1 VSGRA
6 PEQKECDVPRH
17 CGGPDRQRF
26 HHVRYAI
33 IGAGAI
39 GACIC
44 AALVLALLVNE
55 PAFSRTAD
63 DDAQIAKS
71 LATMLRAGR
80 TVISKNQDRINDPNT
95 GNKGM
100 DGKTVLAETSAVYQ
114 QTMEIDPAS
123 IDAGT
128 LHGRLIRMQ
137 MDSIVE
143 VMDVHQE
150 TLNRQG
156 VGFKGFIPALFGR
169 LVNEAFGRRA
179 AGVAEMKVTAPPQ
192 LIRNPKVQP
201 DEWELNALQTKLMSP
216 SWPQNQT
223 YTATA
228 EKNGTQAQRTLI
240 PEYYGRSC
248 LACHGSPQGE
258 IDITGFP
265 KEGASEGDLGGIIS
279 ITLYR

>member
-1 VSGRA
+1 M
-6 PEQKECDVPRH
+6 PEHYRH
-17 CGGPDRQRF
+17 CSRRHRELPNARSFRRSRF
-26 HHVRYAI
+26 AITGIYAI
-33 IGAGAI
+33 TAS
-39 GACIC
+39 IC
-44 AALVLALLVNE
+44 SLLALALLVNV
-55 PAFSRTAD
+55 PAFSRAAED
-63 DDAQIAKS
+63 NAQVAKS
-71 LATMLRAGR
+71 LAAMLLAGR

-100 DGKTVLAETSAVYQ
+100 DGKTVLAEASAIYQ
-114 QTMEIDPAS
+114 QTTMTDPTS

-137 MDSIVE
+137 MDSIAE

-179 AGVAEMKVTAPPQ
+179 AGIAEIKVTAPPD

-201 DEWELNALQTKLMSP
+201 DEWELGVLQTKLMSP
-216 SWPQNQT
+216 SWPKNQV
-223 YTATA
+223 YTAMA
-228 EKNGTQAQRTLI
+228 QKNGTQAQRTLI
-240 PEYYGRSC
+240 PEYYGHSC
-248 LACHGSPQGE
+248 LSCHGSPQGE

-265 KEGASEGDLGGIIS
+265 KEGAKEGDLGGIIS
-279 ITLYR
+279 ITLYQ

>member
-1 VSGRA
+1 MSA
-6 PEQKECDVPRH
+6 PYTFLNALRLR
-17 CGGPDRQRF
+17 GS
-26 HHVRYAI
+26 VRSRR
-33 IGAGAI
+33 GASPIGAI
-39 GACIC
+39 GAGVC
-44 AALVLALLVNE
+44 AAVALAIVANI
-55 PAFSRTAD
+55 PAFGLAAE

-95 GNKGM
+95 ANKGL
-100 DGKTVLAETSAVYQ
+100 DGEMVLAEASAIYQ
-114 QTMEIDPAS
+114 KATEINPAS
-123 IDAGT
+123 IDPGS

-156 VGFKGFIPALFGR
+156 VGFKGFIPAVFGR

-179 AGVAEMKVTAPPQ
+179 IGIAEIKVTAPPQ

-201 DEWELNALQTKLMSP
+201 DEWELNVVQTRLLSA
-216 SWPQNQT
+216 SWPRDQS
-223 YTATA
+223 YTAMAT
-228 EKNGTQAQRTLI
+228 KSGVQAQRTLI
-240 PEYYGRSC
+240 PEYYGASC

-265 KEGASEGDLGGIIS
+265 KEGAHEGDLGGIIS